1 MVRTEAGRGE
11 PRAPCP
17 AFRGSALPTPS
28 MPRLWVLGKGRL
40 LLARQGTPAQ
50 APGQSQ
56 ERHTV
61 KELGACTP
69 CEFRERS
76 LPL

>member
-1 MVRTEAGRGE
+1 MGVSLER
-11 PRAPCP
+11 P
-17 AFRGSALPTPS
+17 AQLSGAQPSRLPPS
-28 MPRLWVLGKGRL
+28 MPRLWVLGKGRP